1 MGTQEHDVVTI
12 KARLSDDFA
21 THAYIERGEI
31 HDREIS
37 WTIPHA
43 ELPRDVREYMVE
55 RFGGPPNR
63 SICFRLSTYSPGDRV
78 LEEEPWKTRP
88 DADPIAEIR
97 EDRERYAA
105 ALRRR
110 SALRREEAEQW
121 IARAKRWTECLDRDQ
136 GECLGLEWSDPVWR
150 TGSEITDRPTALPR
164 QWVTWVQDHPDLRE
178 TLLSVDRLL
187 VAAHTAFQQRVEAR
201 RRAERDAEEARKQRQ
216 METMRRWIGE
226 HGSDVL
232 RRMIVA
238 GYSSAQQYL
247 RERIAAEYP
256 GFLNVDP
263 DRGDC
268 AWGACDSPSAEALD
282 LAQQYGGRV
291 VNITLWNEQRGDGEA
306 VVVEPDWWDAT
317 LVHLIR
323 FDAWD

>member
-1 MGTQEHDVVTI
+1 MGTQGHDVVTI
-12 KARLSDDFA
+12 KARLSDEFA
-21 THAYIERGEI
+21 THAYLERGEI
-31 HDREIS
+31 TDREIS

-55 RFGGPPNR
+55 RFGGPPSG
-63 SICFRLSTYSPGDRV
+63 SICFRLSTYRPENLV
-78 LEEEPWKTRP
+78 LEDKPWRTKP
-88 DADPIAEIR
+88 DADPIAELR
-97 EDRERYAA
+97 ADRERYEA
-105 ALRRR
+105 
-110 SALRREEAEQW
+110 ALRREEAEKW
-121 IARAKRWTECLDRDQ
+121 IARAKRWTECLERDQ

-178 TLLSVDRLL
+178 TLLTVDSLL
-187 VAAHTAFQQRVEAR
+187 VAAHTAFQQRVDAR

-216 METMRRWIGE
+216 QETMRHWIGE

-232 RRMIVA
+232 RRMIDA

-247 RERIAAEYP
+247 SERIAAEYP
-256 GFLNVDP
+256 GFLNVNP

-291 VNITLWNEQRGDGEA
+291 VNVTLWNGRSGDGEA
-306 VVVEPDWWDAT
+306 VVVEPDWWDVT

-323 FDAWD
+323 FDETWD